1 MEERFNVE
9 FLDEAVNFLES
20 LEEKTR
26 EKIIYNIYKARV
38 TQDNE
43 LFKKLSD
50 DIWEFRTLFN
60 KTHYR
65 LFAFWD
71 KTDKVE
77 KLVVSTHGIIK
88 KTKKTPLKEIKK
100 AVQVKEMYFKLK
112 SGSNEK

>member
-20 LEEKTR
+20 LEEKAR

-65 LFAFWD
+65 LFAF
-71 KTDKVE
+71 
-77 KLVVSTHGIIK
+77 
-88 KTKKTPLKEIKK
+88 
-100 AVQVKEMYFKLK
+100 
-112 SGSNEK
+112 